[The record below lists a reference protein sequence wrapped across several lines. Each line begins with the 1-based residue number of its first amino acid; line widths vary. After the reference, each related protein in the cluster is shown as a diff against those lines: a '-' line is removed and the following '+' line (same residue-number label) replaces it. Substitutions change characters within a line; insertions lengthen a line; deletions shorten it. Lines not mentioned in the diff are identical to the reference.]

1 MPFEALLSAWG
12 LCALVD
18 VSALAIMI
26 LDPSYRSMS
35 MAIAAWVAVL
45 PQLWTRHDATPL
57 ASTMSQKAIK
67 TRGPC
72 KRIWENC

>member
-45 PQLWTRHDATPL
+45 PQL
-57 ASTMSQKAIK
+57 
-67 TRGPC
+67 
-72 KRIWENC
+72 